1 MDPHTRLDD
10 DDDFGG
16 DFPGTSG
23 ARRSG
28 NKRSFGE
35 IDDED
40 DLFGSK
46 QAKAKIE
53 ETAPGVATGM
63 ILSLRESL
71 QTCKDDLA
79 KCQMEHDVAKSE
91 VQKWHSAFQN
101 EPFINPGSSPDPT
114 LVINYLQ
121 TLKNSEESLK
131 EQLEKAKKKEAAF
144 IVTFAKREQE
154 IAELKS
160 AVRDLRAQ
168 LKPPS
173 LQARKLLL
181 DPAIHEEFTRLK
193 NLVEEKEKKLK
204 EFQENAAANNF
215 TPTSK
220 MGKQLMAKCKTLQEE
235 NEEIGME
242 ASEGKVHELSMK
254 LALQKNQNAEL
265 RSQFEA
271 LYKHMEGLT
280 NDVER
285 SNEMVVIMQ
294 EKLEQ
299 KDSKIKRLKDE
310 LEQKSIIVEE
320 KIDPASDNGKSSDE
334 VMFSPFN
341 TLFTLVKEMHLLQSK
356 IGITPPWCAQLLEM
370 LSEVFGGRIELAKA
384 YYKALTA
391 SVRKH
396 FKGNGVIAS
405 MEHCNDF
412 MFLGTEAISLG
423 RVGDDFWCSDS
434 SGDPNGTY
442 WLQGCHMVHC
452 AYNSLWMGSFIHP
465 DWDMFQSTHPCAAFH
480 AASRAISG
488 GPIYISDS
496 VGQHDFKLLKSL
508 VLPDGSILRCQD
520 YALPSRDCLFQD
532 PVHDG
537 KTMLKIWNLNKYTG
551 VLGLFNCQGGGWC
564 PKSRRNKSFPE
575 FSKLVTC
582 LATPKDVEWSH
593 GKNPIPIKAIE
604 VFAVY
609 MFQEKKLKFLKPEE
623 TVEISLQ
630 PFSYELLNIAPLRVL
645 PKKLIQF
652 SPIGLV
658 NMLNTGGAIQSLE
671 FEDSETLVKIGA
683 GGSGE
688 MRAFAS
694 EKPTACKIG
703 GEEVEFDYV
712 NKMVIVQVQWPS
724 SSRTTVVEYLF

>member
-35 IDDED
+35 IEDED
-40 DLFGSK
+40 DFFGSK
-46 QAKAKIE
+46 QVKAKVE

-79 KCQMEHDVAKSE
+79 KCQMEYDAAKSE

-101 EPFINPGSSPDPT
+101 EPFINPGTSPDPT

-154 IAELKS
+154 VAELKS

-193 NLVEEKEKKLK
+193 NLVEEKEKRLK
-204 EFQENAAANNF
+204 QFQEDVAANNF

-235 NEEIGME
+235 NEEIGNE
-242 ASEGKVHELSMK
+242 ASEGKMHELSMK

-271 LYKHMEGLT
+271 LHMHMEGLT

-299 KDSKIKRLKDE
+299 KDSEIKRLKDE
-310 LEQKSIIVEE
+310 LEQKSVMVEE
-320 KIDPASDNGKSSDE
+320 KIDPASDNGKFSDE
-334 VMFSPFN
+334 VM
-341 TLFTLVKEMHLLQSK
+341 V
-356 IGITPPWCAQLLEM
+356 
-370 LSEVFGGRIELAKA
+370 
-384 YYKALTA
+384 
-391 SVRKH
+391 
-396 FKGNGVIAS
+396 
-405 MEHCNDF
+405 
-412 MFLGTEAISLG
+412 
-423 RVGDDFWCSDS
+423 
-434 SGDPNGTY
+434 
-442 WLQGCHMVHC
+442 
-452 AYNSLWMGSFIHP
+452 
-465 DWDMFQSTHPCAAFH
+465 
-480 AASRAISG
+480 
-488 GPIYISDS
+488 
-496 VGQHDFKLLKSL
+496 
-508 VLPDGSILRCQD
+508 
-520 YALPSRDCLFQD
+520 
-532 PVHDG
+532 
-537 KTMLKIWNLNKYTG
+537 
-551 VLGLFNCQGGGWC
+551 
-564 PKSRRNKSFPE
+564 
-575 FSKLVTC
+575 
-582 LATPKDVEWSH
+582 
-593 GKNPIPIKAIE
+593 
-604 VFAVY
+604 
-609 MFQEKKLKFLKPEE
+609 
-623 TVEISLQ
+623 
-630 PFSYELLNIAPLRVL
+630 
-645 PKKLIQF
+645 
-652 SPIGLV
+652 
-658 NMLNTGGAIQSLE
+658 
-671 FEDSETLVKIGA
+671 
-683 GGSGE
+683 SGE
-688 MRAFAS
+688 ANGS
-694 EKPTACKIG
+694 DDK
-703 GEEVEFDYV
+703 D
-712 NKMVIVQVQWPS
+712 
-724 SSRTTVVEYLF
+724 L